1 MRKGEL
7 WLLVTKGCSVG
18 ALGICPN
25 VPRGHCQCSQGP
37 LEMPTGGLPR
47 QGGYIPSLNLRELGT
62 NEHKVE
68 DALSPL
74 EITVEIDA
82 EKAARPAEGV
92 VASSVR
98 SQDKRA
104 PEGESPK
111 TGAQWVWAGQGGGG
125 RS

>member
-1 MRKGEL
+1 MSKM
-7 WLLVTKGCSVG
+7 TDKP
-18 ALGICPN
+18 A
-25 VPRGHCQCSQGP
+25 VPRQT
-37 LEMPTGGLPR
+37 EMTHGVRAIADLGKLPSGRQYPPAMKEVSAARERLIAKYGGDK
-47 QGGYIPSLNLRELGT
+47 IELD
-62 NEHKVE
+62 VLAMV
-68 DALSPL
+68 DSAA
-74 EITVEIDA
+74 EIDT
-82 EKAARPAEGV
+82 EKVARPAEGV

>member
-1 MRKGEL
+1 
-7 WLLVTKGCSVG
+7 
-18 ALGICPN
+18 
-25 VPRGHCQCSQGP
+25 
-37 LEMPTGGLPR
+37 MPTGGLPR

>member
-1 MRKGEL
+1 MKDIRGKKLAGR
-7 WLLVTKGCSVG
+7 
-18 ALGICPN
+18 P
-25 VPRGHCQCSQGP
+25 PRHG
-37 LEMPTGGLPR
+37 R
-47 QGGYIPSLNLRELGT
+47 NSLSLTLRELGT

-111 TGAQWVWAGQGGGG
+111 TSAQWVRAGQGGGG
-125 RS
+125 RF